1 MLVARLQH
9 PHILAVH
16 DSGEAGGNLW
26 FTMPFVEGES
36 LRGRLDRGRLPF
48 PEALRIT
55 REIADALD
63 YAHDRG
69 VIHRDVKPENILLSG
84 QHALMAD
91 FGIARLV
98 GGDKHLTSTG
108 IAIGTPEYMSPEQ
121 ATADR
126 AVDARTD
133 VYALGRVVAEMLV
146 GQLPPALHAT
156 IARATAP
163 LPADRFSSA
172 GDFVRALEA
181 ASAAARTP
189 RRRPLFAM
197 LSIGFLLGAG
207 VLFAWNRSR
216 GGAAREPAKVL
227 AVLPFENMGSA
238 DQEYFA
244 DGVTDEV
251 RGKLANLQTSGLEV
265 IGRVSSAPFKH
276 SSESPQ
282 HIAQA
287 LGAQYL
293 LTATVRW
300 ERLPGGR
307 NVVHVSPE
315 LLQVRGG
322 SAPISKWQQSFDAEL
337 TDIFRVQGDIARR
350 VTEALDVALGSGAR
364 EQLVAAP
371 TANLAAYQAFLRG
384 EQLST
389 QIVSGNALGLRQ
401 AVRLY
406 EEAVQRDSTF
416 IQAWTQLSRAHSALF
431 AFVGPNAADSAAAAR
446 AALRALALAPQ
457 RGEAHLAMGD
467 FNRLVTLDA
476 RQALAQYRQSESLVP
491 GNIDVIIGMAR
502 STGSMG
508 LAEQALRYAQRAA
521 TLDPRSASAAFQL
534 GVQLLD
540 ASRLREA
547 LQVFDRGLAVQP
559 GDLNLLEGKA
569 MVFLMQ
575 ADLPGA
581 RAVLV
586 AVPQEDQAA
595 LVAYFGTYYD
605 LMWVLTDEQQRLL
618 LRLGPSLFAE
628 DRALWSMV
636 QAETYAVRGDMAHA
650 RAFADT
656 ARRWYQRDV
665 GESSDPAPRLFL
677 GLALAYLGR
686 GADAVRAGEQG
697 LALIPP
703 SRDVIASAY
712 YQHELARIYILAGE
726 EDKAIALLKTLLTEP
741 YHLSPGW
748 LSIDPNF
755 APLRGNPR
763 FQELLRR

>member
-1 MLVARLQH
+1 MCTRS
-9 PHILAVH
+9 AVW
-16 DSGEAGGNLW
+16 SPRCSRGG
-26 FTMPFVEGES
+26 
-36 LRGRLDRGRLPF
+36 RGG
-48 PEALRIT
+48 
-55 REIADALD
+55 
-63 YAHDRG
+63 
-69 VIHRDVKPENILLSG
+69 
-84 QHALMAD
+84 
-91 FGIARLV
+91 
-98 GGDKHLTSTG
+98 
-108 IAIGTPEYMSPEQ
+108 
-121 ATADR
+121 
-126 AVDARTD
+126 
-133 VYALGRVVAEMLV
+133 

-163 LPADRFSSA
+163 LPADRFTSA
-172 GDFVRALEA
+172 GDFARALEA
-181 ASAAARTP
+181 ASAGAPAP

-251 RGKLANLQTSGLEV
+251 RGKLANLQTRGGLEV

-276 SSESPQ
+276 SSESAQ

-350 VTEALDVALGSGAR
+350 VTEALDVALGSRAR
-364 EQLVAAP
+364 EQMVAAP

-389 QIVSGNALGLRQ
+389 QIVSGNALGVRQ
-401 AVRLY
+401 AVRFY
-406 EEAVQRDSTF
+406 EEAVNRDSTF
-416 IQAWTQLSRAHSALF
+416 VQAWTQLSRAHSALY

-467 FNRLVTLDA
+467 FYRLVTLDA
-476 RQALAQYRQSESLVP
+476 RQALAQYRQSERLVP

-502 STGSMG
+502 STRSMG

-521 TLDPRSASAAFQL
+521 TLDPRSAAAAYEL

-569 MVFLMQ
+569 IVFLMQ
-575 ADLPGA
+575 GDLPGA
-581 RAVLV
+581 RAVID
-586 AVPQEDQAA
+586 AVPQEDQPA
-595 LVAYFGTYYD
+595 LVAYFGTFYD
-605 LMWVLTDEQQRLL
+605 LMWVLSDEQQRLL
-618 LRLGPSLFAE
+618 LRLGPSLFGE

-650 RAFADT
+650 RVFADT

-677 GLALAYLGR
+677 GLALAYLGH
-686 GADAVRAGEQG
+686 AAAAVRAGEQG

-703 SRDVIASAY
+703 SRDVIESAY
-712 YQHELARIYILAGE
+712 FQHELARIYVLAGE

-755 APLRGNPR
+755 DPLRGNPR

>member
-1 MLVARLQH
+1 
-9 PHILAVH
+9 
-16 DSGEAGGNLW
+16 
-26 FTMPFVEGES
+26 
-36 LRGRLDRGRLPF
+36 
-48 PEALRIT
+48 
-55 REIADALD
+55 
-63 YAHDRG
+63 
-69 VIHRDVKPENILLSG
+69 
-84 QHALMAD
+84 
-91 FGIARLV
+91 
-98 GGDKHLTSTG
+98 
-108 IAIGTPEYMSPEQ
+108 
-121 ATADR
+121 
-126 AVDARTD
+126 
-133 VYALGRVVAEMLV
+133 
-146 GQLPPALHAT
+146 
-156 IARATAP
+156 
-163 LPADRFSSA
+163 
-172 GDFVRALEA
+172 
-181 ASAAARTP
+181 
-189 RRRPLFAM
+189 M

-207 VLFAWNRSR
+207 VLFAWNRSHGG
-216 GGAAREPAKVL
+216 GGAARETAKVL

-315 LLQVRGG
+315 LLQVRRG

-350 VTEALDVALGSGAR
+350 VTEALDVALGSSAR

-384 EQLST
+384 EQLSP
-389 QIVSGNALGLRQ
+389 QIVTGNALGLRQ
-401 AVRLY
+401 AVRFY
-406 EEAVQRDSTF
+406 QEAVNRDSTF
-416 IQAWTQLSRAHSALF
+416 VEALTQLSRAHSALF
-431 AFVGPNAADSAAAAR
+431 AFVGPNAADSTAAAR

-467 FNRLVTLDA
+467 FYRLVTLDA
-476 RQALAQYRQSESLVP
+476 RQALAQYRQSERLLP
-491 GNIDVIIGMAR
+491 GNIDVIIAIAR
-502 STGSMG
+502 STRSMG
-508 LAEQALRYAQRAA
+508 LAEQALRYLQRAA
-521 TLDPRSASAAFQL
+521 TLDPRSASAAYEL

-559 GDLNLLEGKA
+559 GDLNLLEGKV

-575 ADLPGA
+575 GDLPGA
-581 RAVLV
+581 RAVID
-586 AVPQEDQAA
+586 AVPQEDQPA

-636 QAETYAVRGDMAHA
+636 RAQTYALRGDMAHA

-677 GLALAYLGR
+677 GLALAYLGHA
-686 GADAVRAGEQG
+686 ADAVRAGEQG

-703 SRDVIASAY
+703 SRDVIASANF
-712 YQHELARIYILAGE
+712 QHELARIYVLAGE

-755 APLRGNPR
+755 DPLRGNPR